1 MTIVDPDDLI
11 IGHAYRISRY
21 EGRYYHDLI
30 YVGREVGRNSIV
42 TLVFRTIS
50 NHRPGSYKYYH
61 LDNDFYKND
70 TIEEI
75 TDYRVVNRMGALR
88 KKNSPFLRQIVKEF
102 NPRSFMNLPGIDMSP
117 ISRHNTLAAQRL
129 TNPTTLGEVAYKQR
143 APLLAHR
150 EEHTI
155 KPNNL
160 ESTNNSSKGGKRR
173 KTMRKTRRKSR
184 K

>member
-11 IGHAYRISRY
+11 IGHAYRITRH
-21 EGRYYHDLI
+21 EGRSYDELI
-30 YVGREVGRNSIV
+30 YVGRQDGYGPRGA
-42 TLVFRTIS
+42 LVFRTIS
-50 NHRPGSYKYYH
+50 NHRPGSYIYYH
-61 LDNDFYKND
+61 LDDKYYKD
-70 TIEEI
+70 DIIEEI
-75 TDYRVVNRMGALR
+75 TDKRVVNRMGALR

-102 NPRSFMNLPGIDMSP
+102 NPRSYMNLPGIDMSP

-155 KPNNL
+155 KQNNL
-160 ESTNNSSKGGKRR
+160 ESKNNSSKGGKRR
-173 KTMRKTRRKSR
+173 KTMRKTRRRSR